1 MQKIAVLLI
10 VIMLSACSATQAKI
24 ESGEALQI
32 YVATDIH
39 LLAKE
44 LMTNDDLMAQVFEYG
59 DGRFV
64 HYSNEIMSTLTNT
77 IKQNGPDILILSG
90 DLTHDGEKAS
100 HIAMAK
106 QLKEIEKSGTRVFVV
121 PGNHDLE
128 NPFAKDYAIDGW
140 KTTETV
146 TADEFEEIYKD
157 YGYKEAIS
165 RDPSGLSYLVAPA
178 EDVYLLMLDS
188 NRYGILNMPTGSG
201 RLTQD
206 TLDWISEVT
215 QLARDNNAQIITVMH
230 HNFIKHSERLY
241 KGYVIDNSDV
251 VVPFFDQL
259 GLNIVLS
266 GHMHAQSIKMTEQAN
281 NIIYDIVTPAMS
293 IYPMGYGVIDYTK
306 GNGFSYSLKSL
317 DVQAWA
323 QTNSNDENLLNFNE
337 YARDTNFT
345 QNYTRA
351 VNSLI
356 EEEYELDMSMS
367 LSVETIDR
375 LKNANFNGVIR
386 QIKNELLVLHGFKT
400 EAEIEVPDTSETRL
414 TSIKI
419 IEQSLGLTD

>member
-1 MQKIAVLLI
+1 MRKIGVLLI
-10 VIMLSACSATQAKI
+10 VILLSACSTQQAKI
-24 ESGEALQI
+24 ETGVALQI

-44 LMTNDDLMAQVFEYG
+44 LMTNDELMAQVFEYG

-64 HYSNEIMSTLTNT
+64 HYTNEIMSTLTNT
-77 IKQNGPDILILSG
+77 IKQNNPDILILSG
-90 DLTHDGEKAS
+90 DLTHNGEKAS

-106 QLKEIEKSGTRVFVV
+106 QLKEIEKSGTRVYVI

-128 NPFAKDYAIDGW
+128 NPFAKDFALGGW
-140 KTTETV
+140 KTAETV
-146 TADEFEEIYKD
+146 SADEFEEIYKD

-165 RDPSGLSYLVAPA
+165 RDPSGLSYLVAPS

-201 RLTQD
+201 KLTQD
-206 TLDWISEVT
+206 TLTWISEAT

-241 KGYVIDNSDV
+241 KGYVIDNSDE
-251 VVPFFDQL
+251 VVPVFDKL
-259 GLNIVLS
+259 GLNMVLS
-266 GHMHAQSIKMTEQAN
+266 GHMHAQSIVSTEQAN
-281 NIIYDIVTPAMS
+281 NIIYDIVTPSMS
-293 IYPMGYGVIDYTK
+293 IYPMRYGVIDYEQ
-306 GNGFSYSLKSL
+306 GSGFSYALASL
-317 DVQAWA
+317 DVQTWA
-323 QTNSNDENLLNFNE
+323 QTNSTDENLLNFNE
-337 YARDTNFT
+337 YARDMNFM

-356 EEEYELDMSMS
+356 EEEYVLDLNLELSE
-367 LSVETIDR
+367 ETIKR

-400 EAEIEVPDTSETRL
+400 AAEIEILETSETGL
-414 TSIKI
+414 TSVKI
-419 IEQSLGLTD
+419 LEQTFPQTD